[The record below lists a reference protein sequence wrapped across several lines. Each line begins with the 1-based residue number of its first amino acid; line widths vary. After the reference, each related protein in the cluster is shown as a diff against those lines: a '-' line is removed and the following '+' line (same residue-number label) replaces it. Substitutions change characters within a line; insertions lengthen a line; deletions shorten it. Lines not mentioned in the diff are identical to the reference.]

1 MASQHKTPDRVAH
14 DREPQGGKPAV
25 CHGCQDLAQSID
37 ALHAAIL
44 QLTEIFKGLGR
55 DLKSRYSTS
64 VAKTNDVLDEESMA
78 KRLGITRRV
87 LARHRKNGRL
97 PGCWIMNGRQ
107 TRWHVHETME
117 AWTRGIA

>member
-1 MASQHKTPDRVAH
+1 MASRRKTWDTAAL
-14 DREPQGGKPAV
+14 DREPEGGEPAV
-25 CHGCQDLAQSID
+25 CHGCQDLAQSISE
-37 ALHAAIL
+37 LHSAIL
-44 QLTEIFKGLGR
+44 QLSDILKGLGR
-55 DLKSRYSTS
+55 DLDSSYSTS

-87 LARHRKNGRL
+87 LARHRKNGKL

-117 AWTRGIA
+117 AWKRGIA